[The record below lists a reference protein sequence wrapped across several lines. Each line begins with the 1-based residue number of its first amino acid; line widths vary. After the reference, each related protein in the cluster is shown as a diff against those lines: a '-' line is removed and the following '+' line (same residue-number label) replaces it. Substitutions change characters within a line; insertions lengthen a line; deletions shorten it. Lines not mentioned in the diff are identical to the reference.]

1 MKRRHFPIAASG
13 LALSGPLASA
23 APARRSVIELRYMR
37 MRNTQENQ
45 MQRATEFLRDSAAP
59 AVKRAGVTA
68 LGFFAP
74 VIAEESPF
82 ILTLAAFPNLAA
94 MEIAREKQAADK
106 DYIKARDAYNS
117 LPGLGYLRLESS
129 LLRCFESMPNVEA
142 PTADAQRPARIFELR
157 MYESDNGSTLARKIK
172 MFNDAEIGIFK
183 RLGMQ
188 PVFFG
193 ETIVGGR
200 MPNLVYMLSF
210 ENLAAREKLWQA
222 FGADPEWQKLR
233 SQPGNSDAE
242 IVSNITNA
250 ILRPLPFSDI
260 R

>member
-13 LALSGPLASA
+13 LALAGPLAA
-23 APARRSVIELRYMR
+23 ATPRKSIIELRYMR

-45 MQRATEFLRDSAAP
+45 IQRATDFLRNGAAP
-59 AVKRAGVTA
+59 AVKRAGVTT

-82 ILTLAAFPNLAA
+82 ILTLAAFPSLAA
-94 MEIAREKQAADK
+94 MEIARDKQAADK
-106 DYIKARDAYNS
+106 DYIQARDAYNAM
-117 LPGLGYLRLESS
+117 PGLGYARLESS
-129 LLRCFESMPNVEA
+129 LLRCFDTMPNVEA
-142 PTADAQRPARIFELR
+142 PPVEAQRPAHIFELR
-157 MYESDNGSTLARKIK
+157 MYESNNGSTLARKVK

-233 SQPGNSDAE
+233 SLPGNADAE
-242 IVSNITNA
+242 IVANISNA

>member
-1 MKRRHFPIAASG
+1 VKRRHFPTAAAG
-13 LALSGPLASA
+13 LALAGPLAA
-23 APARRSVIELRYMR
+23 APTAKRSIVELRYMR

-45 MQRATEFLRDSAAP
+45 MQRATEFLRNGAAP

-68 LGFFAP
+68 LGFFAS

-82 ILTLAAFPNLAA
+82 ILTLAAFPSLAA
-94 MEIAREKQAADK
+94 MEIAREKQAEDK
-106 DYIKARDAYNS
+106 DYTQARDKYNAM
-117 LPGLGYLRLESS
+117 PGLGYVRLESS
-129 LLRCFESMPNVEA
+129 LLRCFESMPNVDA
-142 PTADAQRPARIFELR
+142 PPADSQRPARIFELR
-157 MYESDNGSTLARKIK
+157 MYESNNGSTLTRKIK

-193 ETIVGGR
+193 ETIIGDR

-210 ENLAAREKLWQA
+210 ENLAARDKLWQG

-233 SQPGNSDAE
+233 SQPGNSDSE
-242 IVSNITNA
+242 IVSNISNA

>member
-1 MKRRHFPIAASG
+1 MMKRRDFSIAAASG
-13 LALSGPLASA
+13 FALAAPLAGA
-23 APARRSVIELRYMR
+23 ATKKSIVELRWLR
-37 MRNTQENQ
+37 MRNAADNP
-45 MQRATEFLRDSAAP
+45 MQRATEFLRTAAP
-59 AVKRAGVTA
+59 AIKRAGATA
-68 LGFFAP
+68 LGFFAS

-82 ILTLAAFPNLAA
+82 ILALASFPSLAA
-94 MEIAREKQAADK
+94 MEAIREKQAEDK

-117 LPGLGYLRLESS
+117 APGLGYVRLESS
-129 LLRCFESMPNVEA
+129 LLRCFEGAPNVEVLQ
-142 PTADAQRPARIFELR
+142 PDAQRPARIFELR
-157 MYESDNGSTLARKIK
+157 TYESNNSSTLARKIK
-172 MFNDAEIGIFK
+172 MFNDAEISIFK

-193 ETIVGGR
+193 ETIVGSR
-200 MPNLVYMLSF
+200 MPNLTYMLSF

-233 SQPGNSDAE
+233 SQPGNNDAE
-242 IVSNITNA
+242 IVSNTSNS